1 MTCVERQNE
10 MKPDKIYI
18 QMFGSFR
25 MTYQGQQIQLGKWL
39 SAKMIH
45 LLLLLICRRGEGV
58 TRAELI
64 QRLYGAEENDSQSSN
79 SLRAMIFRLRRS
91 IQESGLPEGEYIST
105 KGGRYTWNNQLIETE
120 LDVETFQELVKAA
133 FDEVDPVRRVE
144 LLTAA
149 CKTCRG
155 DFMPDMVA
163 DEWIGKTNWR
173 YRELYM
179 RALRELTD
187 QLKKQKRYE
196 ELLQHCE
203 LVLKRYP
210 SEEWQRMKLECLND
224 LKRYREAAAY
234 YEALEQESRQTCSPF
249 LSRELKEQYLKAR
262 NMMQYEVVD
271 MEQIQK
277 DLTTGLVQ
285 TGATSC
291 DYLEFVDIYQ
301 FMMRVFAREG
311 IPSQL
316 LLLTLTGPQGVELE
330 SSGTLESARSCLE
343 NAIQKTIRRSD
354 LYTRYGSDQFLVLL
368 ASTEKRGGVEAQT
381 RILERYNEINRN
393 LQVALLCELCEIK
406 TDEP

>member
-10 MKPDKIYI
+10 RKPDKIYI

-64 QRLYGAEENDSQSSN
+64 KRLYGAEENDSQSSN

-105 KGGRYTWNNQLIETE
+105 KGGRYTWNNQPLETE

-133 FDEVDPVRRVE
+133 FEEVDPVRRVE
-144 LLTAA
+144 LLTEA
-149 CKTCRG
+149 CRTCKG

-179 RALRELTD
+179 RALRELTS
-187 QLKKQKRYE
+187 QLKNQKRYE
-196 ELLQHCE
+196 ELLKDCD

-210 SEEWQRMKLECLND
+210 SEEWQRMKMECLND

-234 YEALEQESRQTCSPF
+234 YEALEQEARQTCSPF
-249 LSRELKEQYLKAR
+249 LSRELKAQYLKAKS
-262 NMMQYEVVD
+262 MMQYEVAD

-277 DLTTGLVQ
+277 DLMTGLVQ

-291 DYLEFVDIYQ
+291 EYLEFVDIYQ

-311 IPSQL
+311 ISSQL
-316 LLLTLTGPQGVELE
+316 LLLTLTGPQGAQLE
-330 SSGTLESARSCLE
+330 PSGTLESARSSLE
-343 NAIQKTIRRSD
+343 NAIQKTIRCSD

-368 ASTEKRGGVEAQT
+368 ASTEKQGGEEART
-381 RILERYNEINRN
+381 RILERYDAINRN
-393 LQVALLCELCEIK
+393 QQITLNCELCDISP
-406 TDEP
+406 DQQ